1 MTGILNKWR
10 GKEKKDA
17 KDFGGYRQKGSGNFW
32 SKPGDV
38 KTDKFLIDSK
48 QTDKQSYSITLKTWD
63 KLYKEALFSFR
74 IPILSLLI
82 KDKELVVLSKEDFLK
97 LRERR

>member
-1 MTGILNKWR
+1 MMAKWKD
-10 GKEKKDA
+10 KEKKDS

-32 SKPGDV
+32 AKPGDV

-48 QTDKQSYSITLKTWD
+48 QTEKKSYSISLETWD
-63 KLYKEALFSFR
+63 KLYEEALFSFR

-82 KDKELVVLSKEDFLK
+82 QNKELVVLDKEDFLK
-97 LRERR
+97 LIK